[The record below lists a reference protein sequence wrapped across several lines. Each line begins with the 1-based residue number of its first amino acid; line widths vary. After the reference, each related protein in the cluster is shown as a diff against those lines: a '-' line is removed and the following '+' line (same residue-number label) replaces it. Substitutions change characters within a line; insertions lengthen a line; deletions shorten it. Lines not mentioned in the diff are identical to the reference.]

1 MLINMLFPCQKPN
14 PPYFTGTP
22 SYCLPQFDRA
32 KKTLT
37 LSVSDEPL
45 RAGCVGF

>member
-1 MLINMLFPCQKPN
+1 MR
-14 PPYFTGTP
+14 
-22 SYCLPQFDRA
+22 QFVRA
-32 KKTLT
+32 KKTLQAPHT